1 MGSNKVIWTWIKHSM
16 KNKLEILIIVGDV
29 NQFVADYGS
38 LNWVCVM
45 PDPFP
50 TEIFKPSN
58 KIINKI
64 ANLIQIFQPL
74 WHTEK

>member
-1 MGSNKVIWTWIKHSM
+1 M
-16 KNKLEILIIVGDV
+16 
-29 NQFVADYGS
+29 ADYGS

-58 KIINKI
+58 TIINKI

-74 WHTEK
+74 CHTEKENGLNDNGNIQTGIYSSFVSGEMGHKLF